1 MRKKMVMMMI
11 MVLMIERDSNT
22 DQQSTNQSRVT
33 KRTKERRGTEHWD
46 GKGTGSETI
55 LAVY

>member
-1 MRKKMVMMMI
+1 MVMMMI